1 MLRRVLTHNRYLI
14 NICRLKGL
22 KCAFKYPS
30 VPAYILMP
38 RETLAVWTA
47 TPTQE
52 YIAQFCSR
60 AIFCFKIKC
69 KLLDWPLVYPNKHV
83 YFHQNF
89 HKGVVLN
96 TTIDLKFRWSHPI
109 AHPKDLRHFLFLL
122 CSFHLTRSFPC
133 HWKACW
139 LTRKRSWWERHNLYN
154 LCAHN

>member
-1 MLRRVLTHNRYLI
+1 MLRRVLTHNRYSI

-30 VPAYILMP
+30 VPAYILTP

-47 TPTQE
+47 RPTQE

-122 CSFHLTRSFPC
+122 CSFHLTRFFPC